1 MLRSN
6 VISSSDRSEAILSKL
21 VTKLL
26 ATLRADLK
34 TDQLIHPTGNWR
46 HFKSL
51 LGIELTNLWFNLV
64 LFTCLVFL
72 LKTSIRVWNLFRLL
86 RMTLHLGRPLILLVV
101 LLMTLRVIKAIR
113 QLHVSNR
120 SKRRLR

>member
-51 LGIELTNLWFNLV
+51 LGIEFANLWFDLV
-64 LFTCLVFL
+64 LVT
-72 LKTSIRVWNLFRLL
+72 
-86 RMTLHLGRPLILLVV
+86 
-101 LLMTLRVIKAIR
+101 
-113 QLHVSNR
+113 
-120 SKRRLR
+120 

>member
-51 LGIELTNLWFNLV
+51 LGIEFANLWFDLV

-120 SKRRLR
+120 CKGRL